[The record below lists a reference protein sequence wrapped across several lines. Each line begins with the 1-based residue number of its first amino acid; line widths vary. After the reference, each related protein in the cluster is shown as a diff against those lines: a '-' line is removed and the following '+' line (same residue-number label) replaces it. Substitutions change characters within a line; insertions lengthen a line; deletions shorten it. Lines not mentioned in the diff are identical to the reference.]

1 MDIKIYEDKMEKS
14 LANLEDE
21 YTSIRAGRA
30 NPRIL
35 DKIQV
40 DYYGTMSSLQSVA
53 NVSVPEARMIQIQP
67 WESSLIKDIEKAI
80 LASDLGLT
88 PANDGK
94 VIRLVFPELTEERR
108 KVKVP
113 KWQSGTSAEMPTI
126 LPKKRQKLMKCLR
139 MN

>member
-40 DYYGTMSSLQSVA
+40 DYYGTMSSLQKCIGSGGSDDPDSA
-53 NVSVPEARMIQIQP
+53 MGEQP
-67 WESSLIKDIEKAI
+67 DQ
-80 LASDLGLT
+80 
-88 PANDGK
+88 
-94 VIRLVFPELTEERR
+94 RY
-108 KVKVP
+108 
-113 KWQSGTSAEMPTI
+113 
-126 LPKKRQKLMKCLR
+126 
-139 MN
+139 